1 MFTRY
6 CNYEC
11 HFSLFNMADN
21 TINGIS
27 HSPRE
32 ASIYSV
38 DIYPYSALVF
48 AESLV
53 DPTGKEFDAS
63 HLGSSYHCH
72 VYFDI

>member
-1 MFTRY
+1 
-6 CNYEC
+6 
-11 HFSLFNMADN
+11 MAN
-21 TINGIS
+21 NLINGVS

-32 ASIYSV
+32 ASICSV
-38 DIYPYSALVF
+38 DIHPYSALVF

-53 DPTGKEFDAS
+53 DPIGKEYDAC